1 MPIAMLIGALFY
13 GWLSQLE
20 FITPYLIFAMLL
32 LTFCKIKPSEMKV
45 SFMHLWL
52 LLIQILGSV
61 AAYYLFYPLGK
72 VVAESV
78 MVCVIAPTATAS
90 AVITA
95 KLGGSAASL
104 AAYTLLSNLGT
115 AMAVPIIFP
124 LVEENAELGFLVL
137 SMRIFSKVF
146 PLLICP
152 FLLSVLLRGI
162 LPGVHR
168 KLKEC
173 SGAAFYIWAASLA
186 IVMAEITQAIL
197 SGTTS
202 VGTEIVIALCSLAV
216 CCLLFFMGKKIGRIY
231 GDSISG
237 GQGLGQKNTIL
248 AIWIAGTYLN
258 PSSAIGPG
266 AYVVWQNI
274 INSWQLW
281 KKRKKEEKAYI
292 NKV

>member
-124 LVEENAELGFLVL
+124 LVEENAKLGFLVL

-162 LPGVHR
+162 VPGV
-168 KLKEC
+168 
-173 SGAAFYIWAASLA
+173 F
-186 IVMAEITQAIL
+186 
-197 SGTTS
+197 
-202 VGTEIVIALCSLAV
+202 
-216 CCLLFFMGKKIGRIY
+216 GRHH
-231 GDSISG
+231 
-237 GQGLGQKNTIL
+237 
-248 AIWIAGTYLN
+248 W
-258 PSSAIGPG
+258 P
-266 AYVVWQNI
+266 
-274 INSWQLW
+274 
-281 KKRKKEEKAYI
+281 
-292 NKV
+292 

>member
-162 LPGVHR
+162 VPGVYR

-216 CCLLFFMGKKIGRIY
+216 CCLLFFHRKENRTHIWRFHQWRTGTGTEKYDIGHLDCRYLPQSFI
-231 GDSISG
+231 GNRSRRLC
-237 GQGLGQKNTIL
+237 GLAKHNQQL
-248 AIWIAGTYLN
+248 AI
-258 PSSAIGPG
+258 
-266 AYVVWQNI
+266 VEE
-274 INSWQLW
+274 
-281 KKRKKEEKAYI
+281 KEERRKSIY
-292 NKV
+292 K

>member
-1 MPIAMLIGALFY
+1 M
-13 GWLSQLE
+13 E

-146 PLLICP
+146 PLLIC
-152 FLLSVLLRGI
+152 RGI
-162 LPGVHR
+162 KRVTAILVYASLLQQMLR
-168 KLKEC
+168 QARL
-173 SGAAFYIWAASLA
+173 SLA
-186 IVMAEITQAIL
+186 IT
-197 SGTTS
+197 
-202 VGTEIVIALCSLAV
+202 
-216 CCLLFFMGKKIGRIY
+216 
-231 GDSISG
+231 
-237 GQGLGQKNTIL
+237 
-248 AIWIAGTYLN
+248 
-258 PSSAIGPG
+258 
-266 AYVVWQNI
+266 
-274 INSWQLW
+274 
-281 KKRKKEEKAYI
+281 RKKEPP
-292 NKV
+292 VSSS